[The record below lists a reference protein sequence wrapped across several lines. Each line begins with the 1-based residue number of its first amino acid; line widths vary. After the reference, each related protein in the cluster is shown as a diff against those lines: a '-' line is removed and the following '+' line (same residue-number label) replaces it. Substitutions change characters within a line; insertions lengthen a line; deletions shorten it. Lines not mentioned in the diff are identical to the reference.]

1 MPLAGRDWS
10 GAGGSTSV
18 SAFLL
23 AATCGTWRY
32 TCGSIW
38 MFWDFYSHAPYGTW
52 QYSLYPRRL
61 CLHFYSHAPCGTWLQ
76 GRGTLTIEYN
86 FYSHAPC
93 GTWLYCVSATRTPT
107 WISTHTPLAG
117 RDTVEPCTYWFR
129 VRISTHTPLA
139 GRDYTRTIYSCRL
152 LYFYSHAPYG
162 TWQGFLQS
170 EGLVLTFLLTRPL
183 RDVTWL
189 EDTDPE
195 YINISTHTPLAGRDL
210 IRETKDSQCGDFYS
224 HAPCGTWR
232 RKHSGISRRISI
244 STHTP
249 LAGRDGFFDIFDL
262 RL

>member
-61 CLHFYSHAPCGTWLQ
+61 CWHFYSHAPCGTWLQ

-93 GTWLYCVSATRTPT
+93 
-107 WISTHTPLAG
+107 
-117 RDTVEPCTYWFR
+117 
-129 VRISTHTPLA
+129 
-139 GRDYTRTIYSCRL
+139 
-152 LYFYSHAPYG
+152 G

-249 LAGRDGFFDIFDL
+249 LAGRDKTLHLQWLWPGHFYSHAPCGTWHTATIPIPW
-262 RL
+262 RT